1 MGDGMA
7 ELVTKRRSLPI
18 SHLIGLVF
26 AGLWASAGS
35 MTLAK
40 PWRVGTLLVAVLVG
54 AAILVRLMRDPARTA
69 HQGGRFRG
77 APYGVAVLL
86 EVLFIVIASNAL
98 PRYGYGTYLLQVVGV
113 IVGLHFLGLWQA
125 THSAR
130 MVGIAAGMCVVSAV
144 GLALPT
150 SLANGVR
157 PGDVWTGFGN
167 ALVLWV
173 GASRSR

>member
-1 MGDGMA
+1 MV
-7 ELVTKRRSLPI
+7 ELVKKRRSIPV

-26 AGLWASAGS
+26 GGLWASAGS
-35 MTLAK
+35 MTLGK
-40 PWRVGTLLVAVLVG
+40 PWRVGTLIVAVLVG
-54 AAILVRLMRDPARTA
+54 AAILVRLIRDPARTA
-69 HQGGRFRG
+69 HQGGMFRG
-77 APYGVAVLL
+77 APYLIAVLL
-86 EVLFIVIASNAL
+86 EVILIVVASVAL
-98 PRYGYGTYLLQVVGV
+98 PKYGFGTYLLQVVGV

-130 MVGIAAGMCVVSAV
+130 MVGIAAGMCVVSGV

-150 SLANGVR
+150 LLASGVR